1 MSQSIVNRV
10 RNSLNDRNEVIK
22 ELYNN
27 RDLHKAVVGT
37 LIKKGC
43 SKSSAE
49 DYFIDSIVNF
59 VKSCYKSDFEIR
71 SSLTNYMIGTAK
83 NIWLKQVTNQ
93 QKLRTIKEEL
103 QQTGGD
109 DTYEIN
115 LIGQSKRSL
124 LAQLT
129 RQLDETCREILTLW
143 AASHQMQEIAVALNY
158 KSAGMARKK
167 KHQCM
172 QRLYSIVAKNP
183 DITNELRA
191 LL

>member
-1 MSQSIVNRV
+1 MSQDIVERV
-10 RNSLNDRNEVIK
+10 RRSLNDRNEVIK
-22 ELYNN
+22 ELYQNGE
-27 RDLHKAVVGT
+27 LKKAVIGT
-37 LIKKGC
+37 LVKKGC
-43 SKSSAE
+43 PKSSAE

-59 VKSCYKSDFEIR
+59 VKSCYRNDFEIK

-93 QKLRTIKEEL
+93 QKLRTIKEEI
-103 QQTGGD
+103 QKTKGED
-109 DTYEIN
+109 SYEIN
-115 LIGQSKRSL
+115 LLGQSKRAL

-129 RQLDETCREILTLW
+129 GYLDETCRELLTLW
-143 AASHQMQEIAVALNY
+143 AASHQMQEIALALNY

>member
-115 LIGQSKRSL
+115 LIGQSKRAL

-129 RQLDETCREILTLW
+129 GYLDETCRELLTLW

-172 QRLYSIVAKNP
+172 QRLYSC
-183 DITNELRA
+183 
-191 LL
+191 LLYTSPSPRDS